1 MTECSKKDRE
11 NIQENPFRQKKI
23 QPLLTLTGLRTT
35 GLKALKVAVYTVM
48 TFKADERAQF
58 YFQFQKGL

>member
-23 QPLLTLTGLRTT
+23 QPLLVLTGLRTT
-35 GLKALKVAVYTVM
+35 GLKALKVAVDNVM

-58 YFQFQKGL
+58 YFQFKKGF

>member
-23 QPLLTLTGLRTT
+23 QPLQTLIALRTT
-35 GLKALKVAVYTVM
+35 GLKALKVAVDTVM

-58 YFQFQKGL
+58 YFQFEKGF